1 MRVAVFNF
9 CYSKYQTPRKFTW
22 NLHYD
27 VDNTLDVTPAKFEK
41 SKFRNGWEI
50 WIWSAED
57 RIGITKKRDVCG
69 KGVHKFL
76 KQSEKHSK
84 VSRSLIFKW
93 HKRFADGRDSLAD
106 DEWEGRPSFRES
118 DAVKNEVRDVINGD
132 RRLTVR
138 EVADK
143 CGISKTTAHQILG
156 NDLNMNRVCA
166 RWVPRILT
174 AEHLTKRVELSK
186 QFIKKVNRGGI
197 RFLDRIITTDES
209 WFHYYDPET
218 KQQSSQWKNCNS
230 PPPKKAKITKSLGK
244 NMFILFMDRK
254 GMLLTHAVPRGQTV
268 NSEYYSKV
276 INIIITFEINELIIY
291 AVNLN

>member
-1 MRVAVFNF
+1 MI
-9 CYSKYQTPRKFTW
+9 KFG
-22 NLHYD
+22 
-27 VDNTLDVTPAKFEK
+27 VD
-41 SKFRNGWEI
+41 
-50 WIWSAED
+50 
-57 RIGITKKRDVCG
+57 IGKMPTDT
-69 KGVHKFL
+69 HKFL

-93 HKRFADGRDSLAD
+93 HKRFADERDSLAD
-106 DEWEGRPSFRES
+106 DEREGRPSFRES

-143 CGISKTTAHQILG
+143 CEISKTTAHQILG

-174 AEHLTKRVELSK
+174 AEHLAKTIY
-186 QFIKKVNRGGI
+186 QKVNHGGI

-244 NMFILFMDRK
+244 NMLIPFMDRK

-276 INIIITFEINELIIY
+276 INIIITFEINELISFP
-291 AVNLN
+291 VNLN

>member
-1 MRVAVFNF
+1 VAQ
-9 CYSKYQTPRKFTW
+9 K
-22 NLHYD
+22 
-27 VDNTLDVTPAKFEK
+27 
-41 SKFRNGWEI
+41 
-50 WIWSAED
+50 
-57 RIGITKKRDVCG
+57 VCG
-69 KGVHKFL
+69 
-76 KQSEKHSK
+76 
-84 VSRSLIFKW
+84 R
-93 HKRFADGRDSLAD
+93 KRQLAD
-106 DEWEGRPSFRES
+106 DEREGRPSFRES

-268 NSEYYSKV
+268 NSAVFPYIKSFLRGQRFDDLPELRQEV
-276 INIIITFEINELIIY
+276 MNIILNMKTEQFEKIFDDWLKRCEKCVELNGDY
-291 AVNLN
+291 VEKS